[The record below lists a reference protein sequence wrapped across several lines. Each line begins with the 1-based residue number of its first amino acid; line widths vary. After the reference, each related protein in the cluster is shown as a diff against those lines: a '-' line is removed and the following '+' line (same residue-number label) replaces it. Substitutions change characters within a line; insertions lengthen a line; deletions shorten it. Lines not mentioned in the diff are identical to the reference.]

1 VHITSNPLSLV
12 LRVFVPTLALA
23 IASSFLP
30 VQLAAQAK
38 PAEPAKPG
46 AAKPAP
52 AKPEPAKPGAA
63 AAEAGV
69 RTIEIVG
76 SDDMKYDKVT
86 IAAKPGEQIRIR
98 LTAKGAMPKVAMA
111 HNVVV
116 LALKTDAAAFVNAG
130 ITARATDYI
139 APANKAQVIAA
150 TKLAGNGETVEV
162 TFKVPTAPGSYPYVC
177 TFPGHFAAGMK
188 GTLTVKK

>member
-1 VHITSNPLSLV
+1 MRITSTPLTAV
-12 LRVFVPTLALA
+12 LRRLVVPGIVLALTSSFVP
-23 IASSFLP
+23 
-30 VQLAAQAK
+30 VRLAAQAK
-38 PAEPAKPG
+38 PR
-46 AAKPAP
+46 
-52 AKPEPAKPGAA
+52 
-63 AAEAGV
+63 V
-69 RTIEIVG
+69 VEIIG
-76 SDDMKYDKVT
+76 TDDMKYNTTT
-86 IAAKPGEQIRIR
+86 IAAKPGEQITIR
-98 LTAKGAMPKVAMA
+98 LTGKGTMPKIAMS

-116 LALKTDAAAFVNAG
+116 LQLKTDAAAFVNAG

-188 GTLTVKK
+188 GTLNVKK